1 MPKYENT
8 LSSRDSALNLSDKIR
23 IVGSD
28 TRSYVTLLSALAGV
42 IVNNYTGTSL
52 AGAAQSIKNA
62 CDSLAQQ
69 ISAEVTARQN
79 AISGEVS
86 ARNTAIA
93 SAISAEANAREA
105 VTGSLA
111 NLSTETKASLV
122 AAINEVLASASGLKD
137 AIAQSDIYA
146 KLQASDIPGTTQTCV
161 RDSDGKITQTK
172 HMSGSTVIRS
182 DVYTRTATTFTEVR
196 TLNTGQK
203 LTLAT
208 NKTTKETTVTYS
220 AS

>member
-1 MPKYENT
+1 MAKYENT

-122 AAINEVLASASGLKD
+122 AAINEVLESASELKD
-137 AIAQSDIYA
+137 ALSADEIKSTLLLDEIPDTVQSI
-146 KLQASDIPGTTQTCV
+146 V
-161 RDSDGKITQTK
+161 RTNGKVTGLLHKRNGET
-172 HMSGSTVIRS
+172 IRT
-182 DVYTRTATTFTEVR
+182 DTYTRGEEVFTETR
-196 TLNTGQK
+196 TLNTGEV
-203 LTLAT
+203 LTIAT
-208 NKTTKETTVTYS
+208 NLTTKETTVTY
-220 AS
+220 A

>member
-1 MPKYENT
+1 MSKYENT

-79 AISGEVS
+79 AIRGEVS

-93 SAISAEANAREA
+93 SAISTEANAREA

-122 AAINEVLASASGLKD
+122 AAINEVLESASELKD
-137 AIAQSDIYA
+137 ALSADEIKNTLLLDEIPDTVQSI
-146 KLQASDIPGTTQTCV
+146 V
-161 RDSDGKITQTK
+161 RTNGKVTGLLHKRNGET
-172 HMSGSTVIRS
+172 IRM
-182 DVYTRTATTFTEVR
+182 DTYTRGEEVFTETR
-196 TLNTGQK
+196 TLSTGEV
-203 LTLAT
+203 LTIAT
-208 NKTTKETTVTYS
+208 NLTTKETTVTY
-220 AS
+220 A